1 MKTKAPKID
10 LRPYYTFGMPL
21 LVLMG
26 SIATG
31 GVILAVLA
39 HFIF

>member
-1 MKTKAPKID
+1 MKTDERID

-26 SIATG
+26 MIG
-31 GVILAVLA
+31 LVGVVLA
-39 HFIF
+39 TIVHFFF